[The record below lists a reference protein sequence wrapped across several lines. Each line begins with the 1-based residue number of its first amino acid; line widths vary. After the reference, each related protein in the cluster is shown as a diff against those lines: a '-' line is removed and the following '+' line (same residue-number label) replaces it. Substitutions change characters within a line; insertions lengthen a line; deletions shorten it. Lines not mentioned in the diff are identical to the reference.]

1 MEDTNEVTEDGAR
14 RQLWVMTDRA
24 QGGSSLRSGQLEV
37 MLHRRLF
44 NDDAFGV
51 GEALNETAFGTGL
64 VVRGQHRV
72 LLCEV
77 KLFTEIITLSINIP
91 IKQNIKEVFTYQDTG
106 LNCEAEARLEAERM
120 LMKPVVMFGP
130 LCTKDLSR
138 NERQK
143 PLPANVKLLTL
154 EKWNDDQS
162 VLIRL
167 ENIGMVKTETVSLR
181 EVVETLGN
189 LVEVTEM
196 SLDGNIKKE
205 DMERLNWNVKGV
217 NIEKRISKT
226 FIDTDKVAVKPK
238 EIRTFLLRIK

>member
-77 KLFTEIITLSINIP
+77 KLFTEIITLSNKIL
-91 IKQNIKEVFTYQDTG
+91 KK
-106 LNCEAEARLEAERM
+106 RLH
-120 LMKPVVMFGP
+120 
-130 LCTKDLSR
+130 
-138 NERQK
+138 
-143 PLPANVKLLTL
+143 
-154 EKWNDDQS
+154 
-162 VLIRL
+162 I
-167 ENIGMVKTETVSLR
+167 
-181 EVVETLGN
+181 
-189 LVEVTEM
+189 
-196 SLDGNIKKE
+196 
-205 DMERLNWNVKGV
+205 
-217 NIEKRISKT
+217 
-226 FIDTDKVAVKPK
+226 
-238 EIRTFLLRIK
+238 IRTQGSIVRPRLD

>member
-24 QGGSSLRSGQLEV
+24 HGGSSLVSGQLEV

-64 VVRGQHRV
+64 VVRGHHRV
-72 LLCEV
+72 LPCEV
-77 KLFTEIITLSINIP
+77 RLFTEICQMSSIKHIT
-91 IKQNIKEVFTYQDTG
+91 IKEAFSYHQDTE

-120 LMKPVVMFGP
+120 LMMPVLMFGP
-130 LCTKDLSR
+130 LCTKDISR
-138 NERQK
+138 HERQK
-143 PLPANVKLLTL
+143 PLPANVKLMTL

-181 EVVETLGN
+181 DIVVTLGT
-189 LVEVTEM
+189 LVDVTEM
-196 SLDGNIKKE
+196 SLDGNIRKE

-217 NIEKRISKT
+217 NIEKRRVKT
-226 FIDTDKVAVKPK
+226 LIDTDKVAVKPK